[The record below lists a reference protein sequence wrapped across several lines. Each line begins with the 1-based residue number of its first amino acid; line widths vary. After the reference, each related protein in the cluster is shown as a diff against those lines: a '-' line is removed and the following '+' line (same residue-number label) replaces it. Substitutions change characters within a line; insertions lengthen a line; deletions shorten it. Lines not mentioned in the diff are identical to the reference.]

1 MIHTKQYDP
10 VKYKTPTGT
19 TLNCKGWI
27 QEAALRMLL
36 NNLDPEVAERPD
48 DLIVYG
54 GRGKA
59 ARNFEALDNI
69 IKALKIL
76 ENDES
81 LLIQSGKPVGILK
94 THKDA
99 PRVLISNSQLVP
111 KWANWEHFDEL
122 EKKGLMMYGQMTAGS
137 WIYIG
142 SQGIVQG
149 TYETYA
155 ALADKHLANG
165 EWRMENGELGGTLK
179 GTLNVTAGLGGMGGA
194 QPLAITMN
202 EGVALIAEVE
212 EWRIDK
218 RIETR
223 YLDEKY
229 IDIDEAIDASL
240 KYKKDGVAKSI
251 GVLCNAVHLLQR
263 LVERNIIP
271 DTLTDQTSAHD
282 PLIGYV
288 PHTLSNE
295 RANVLRKENPDE
307 YIARSYES
315 MYLHV
320 QLMVQLMDKGAITFD
335 YGNNIRARALEYEAS
350 RESGVRSLESGVP
363 SLESGVPSLESGVR
377 SLESQKLST
386 PDSRLPTMN
395 YPPGRCFA
403 FPGFVPAY
411 IRPLFCLGKG
421 PFRWAALSGD
431 PEDIRVTDEVILKLF
446 PNDAGLKRW
455 INMAQEKI
463 AFQGLPARIC
473 WIGQG
478 DREKAGLAFNELVRT
493 GKVKAPI
500 VIGRDH
506 LDTGSVASPNRETE
520 AMMDGSDA
528 VADWPILNALVNTAG
543 GASWVSLHHGGG
555 VGMGYSIHAGMVI
568 VADGTED
575 AEARLG
581 RVLRNDPGMGVIR
594 HADAGYE
601 IAKET
606 ADKFDLNIKNKLG

>member
-1 MIHTKQYDP
+1 MVQAYNP
-10 VKYKTPTGT
+10 AKYKTPTGT
-19 TLNCKGWI
+19 MLSCKGWI

-36 NNLDPEVAERPD
+36 NNLNPEVAEKPEE
-48 DLIVYG
+48 LIVYG

-81 LLIQSGKPVGILK
+81 LLIQSGKPVGILR
-94 THKDA
+94 TSRDA

-111 KWANWEHFDEL
+111 KWATWEHFDEL

-155 ALADKHLANG
+155 AAADRHF
-165 EWRMENGELGGTLK
+165 GGTLR

-218 RIETR
+218 RIQTK

-229 IDIDEAIDASL
+229 DDIDEAIDKAVTYKQQASSR
-240 KYKKDGVAKSI
+240 SI
-251 GVLCNAVHLLQR
+251 GVACNAVHLLER
-263 LVERNIIP
+263 LLQRNIIP

-282 PLIGYV
+282 PVSYW
-288 PHTLSNE
+288 PHEISYKQ
-295 RANVLRKENPDE
+295 AKILRETNSDE
-307 YIARSYES
+307 YVEYAYRS
-315 MYLHV
+315 MHRHV
-320 QLMVQLMDKGAITFD
+320 QLMIELMHKGSVTFD
-335 YGNNIRARALEYEAS
+335 YGNNIRARADEYQQQ
-350 RESGVRSLESGVP
+350 P
-363 SLESGVPSLESGVR
+363 I
-377 SLESQKLST
+377 T
-386 PDSRLPTMN
+386 NNSRLPTID
-395 YPPGRCFA
+395 CFS

-411 IRPLFCLGKG
+411 IRPLFCEGKG

-431 PEDIRVTDEVILKLF
+431 PNDIAVTDEVIAEMFAENKSLQ
-446 PNDAGLKRW
+446 RW
-455 INMAQEKI
+455 LRLARQKI

-473 WIGQG
+473 WLGQG
-478 DREKAGLAFNELVRT
+478 EREKAGLAFNELVRS

-528 VADWPILNALVNTAG
+528 VADWPLLNALVNTAA

-568 VADGTED
+568 VCDGTLD
-575 AEARLG
+575 ADERLR
-581 RVLRNDPGMGVIR
+581 RVLTNDPGIGVIR

-601 IAKET
+601 IAKQM
-606 ADKFDLNIKNKLG
+606 AKKNSLDISDRIK